1 MIFTNRRI
9 LIIIRCSD
17 NYQKYFNIPSLSRS
31 ANLAAYNCASN
42 QGNLGMRVMVER
54 MIEKMQD
61 QGLEIELITLA
72 SNNTPKNKILIG
84 SCR

>member
-1 MIFTNRRI
+1 
-9 LIIIRCSD
+9 
-17 NYQKYFNIPSLSRS
+17 
-31 ANLAAYNCASN
+31 
-42 QGNLGMRVMVER
+42 MRVMAER